1 MRFSVA
7 QTVLSSWFS
16 STTKRNNFS
25 TVRWFVFGMTLLLL
39 VSAASAQ
46 SYPPSQDAYIDS
58 TSTGTNFGSLPGLN
72 VSPTQSALVQFDLSS
87 LPAGVTAP
95 QISKAT
101 LRLFA
106 NTVSVAGAVDI
117 SEVTAPWLESTV
129 TYATRPTVG
138 ATVALGIPIT
148 VPNTFILVDVT
159 SVVQG
164 WVTSPSTN
172 DGLEITSA
180 LASPSTSVVFDSKEN
195 VNTSHEAEL
204 EILLV
209 PGQPQTVTAQLW
221 SAFVPAFAA
230 KYRVSTFT
238 PGSAITVTRMQ
249 AQVAVPPSNCK
260 TEAVIQI
267 SDGTTSNNL
276 TIAAAANDSGPLSL
290 NYGAG
295 DPVTLSI
302 STPAQCLVPP
312 LVGTVLVQYQSP

>member
-7 QTVLSSWFS
+7 QTVLSSRFS
-16 STTKRNNFS
+16 YTTKRNNFS
-25 TVRWFVFGMTLLLL
+25 AVRWFVFGMTLLLL

-58 TSTGTNFGSLPGLN
+58 TSSGTNFGSLPGLN
-72 VSPTQSALVQFDLSS
+72 VSSTQSALVQFDLSS

-106 NTVSVAGAVDI
+106 NTVYSAGAVNI
-117 SEVTAPWLESTV
+117 SEVTSPWTEISV
-129 TYATRPTVG
+129 TYATQPSVG
-138 ATVALGIPIT
+138 AMVASGIPIT
-148 VPNTFILVDVT
+148 VANTFVLVDVT

-172 DGLEITSA
+172 DGLEITPA

-204 EILLV
+204 EILLA
-209 PGQPQTVTAQLW
+209 PAPPQPVAAQLW
-221 SAFVPAFAA
+221 SAFVPVFAP
-230 KYRVSTFT
+230 KYKVSTFT

-249 AQVAVPPSNCK
+249 AQVAVPPSNCR
-260 TEAVIQI
+260 TEA
-267 SDGTTSNNL
+267 
-276 TIAAAANDSGPLSL
+276 LSKSAM
-290 NYGAG
+290 GQHR
-295 DPVTLSI
+295 
-302 STPAQCLVPP
+302 TP
-312 LVGTVLVQYQSP
+312 

>member
-25 TVRWFVFGMTLLLL
+25 AVRWFVFGMTLLLL

-72 VSPTQSALVQFDLSS
+72 VSSTQSALVQFDLSS
-87 LPAGVTAP
+87 LPAGVTAS

-106 NTVSVAGAVDI
+106 NTVYSPGAVNI
-117 SEVTAPWLESTV
+117 SEVASPWAEISV
-129 TYATRPTVG
+129 TYATQPSVG
-138 ATVALGIPIT
+138 ATVTSGIPIT
-148 VPNTFILVDVT
+148 VANTFVLVDVT
-159 SVVQG
+159 SAVQG
-164 WVTSPSTN
+164 WVMTPSTN
-172 DGLEITSA
+172 FGLEISA
-180 LASPSTSVVFDSKEN
+180 QGATSVVFDSKEN

-204 EILLV
+204 EILLA
-209 PGQPQTVTAQLW
+209 PAPPQPVAAQLW
-221 SAFVPAFAA
+221 SAFVPVFAP
-230 KYRVSTFT
+230 KYKVSTFT

-249 AQVAVPPSNCK
+249 AQVAVPPSNCR

-267 SDGTTSNNL
+267 SDGTTSHTL
-276 TIAAAANDSGPLSL
+276 TITGAANDSGALSL
-290 NYGAG
+290 NYAAG
-295 DPVTLSI
+295 DSVTLSI
-302 STPAQCLVPP
+302 STPAQCLVAP
-312 LVGTVLVQYQSP
+312 LVGNVLVQYQNQ

>member
-1 MRFSVA
+1 
-7 QTVLSSWFS
+7 
-16 STTKRNNFS
+16 
-25 TVRWFVFGMTLLLL
+25 
-39 VSAASAQ
+39 
-46 SYPPSQDAYIDS
+46 
-58 TSTGTNFGSLPGLN
+58 
-72 VSPTQSALVQFDLSS
+72 
-87 LPAGVTAP
+87 
-95 QISKAT
+95 
-101 LRLFA
+101 
-106 NTVSVAGAVDI
+106 
-117 SEVTAPWLESTV
+117 
-129 TYATRPTVG
+129 
-138 ATVALGIPIT
+138 
-148 VPNTFILVDVT
+148 
-159 SVVQG
+159 

-172 DGLEITSA
+172 DGLEITPA

-204 EILLV
+204 EILLA

-230 KYRVSTFT
+230 KYKVSTFT
-238 PGSAITVTRMQ
+238 PGSAITVTRVQ
-249 AQVAVPPSNCK
+249 AQVAVPPSNCR